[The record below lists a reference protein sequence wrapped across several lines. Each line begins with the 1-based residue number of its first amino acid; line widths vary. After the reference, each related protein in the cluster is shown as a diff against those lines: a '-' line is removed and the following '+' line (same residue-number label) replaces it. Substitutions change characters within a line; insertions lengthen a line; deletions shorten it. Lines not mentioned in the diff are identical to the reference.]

1 MKVTIDPTL
10 CTACGLCADEC
21 PEVFELG
28 EESAEVIVDVVPDDL
43 EDSVLDAEASCPV
56 EAISHK

>member
-1 MKVTIDPTL
+1 MRVMIDPTL

-28 EESAEVIVDVVPDDL
+28 EEYAEVLVEIVPEDL
-43 EDSVLDAEASCPV
+43 EDCILDAEASCPV